1 MQRQASCLK
10 VPKRQ
15 GEKTLIAAKLLRLVD
30 KELEIGKDSEFLYL
44 PLIRRPPATDLKT
57 LKKTGVNFEVS
68 TRLFDERNRK
78 TRINA
83 VLQSE
88 LSPHSLASLPRAADF
103 VGEIAI
109 IEIPAE
115 LKSCE
120 KIIGNAVLRVN
131 KNVRTVLAKASAV
144 SGTYRLREFKVIA
157 GEASTET
164 VHKEAGCRFKVDV
177 TKAYFSPR
185 LSHEH
190 QRITSLVREGE
201 TVVDLFSGVGPFA
214 IMIAKAHA
222 NVKVY
227 AVDVNPH
234 AVEYLKTNIRLNRV
248 IGRVY
253 PFLGDARKITDEKL
267 SGIADRVIMNLPE
280 RAIEFVDTACQA
292 LRSEGGIIHFYS
304 FINSSSSVEDW
315 KFIFKEAVEKSGR
328 RVEEFVCSRTVRETA
343 PHEWQSVLDARI
355 T

>member
-15 GEKTLIAAKLLRLVD
+15 GETTLTTVKLLGLIEKD
-30 KELEIGKDSEFLYL
+30 LEIGKDNDFLYI
-44 PLIRRPPATDLKT
+44 PVIRRPSATELKT
-57 LKKTGVNFEVS
+57 LKKTGVDFEVS
-68 TRLFDERNRK
+68 TGLFSERNKK

-88 LSPHSLASLPRAADF
+88 LSLHSLASLPRAADF

-109 IEIPAE
+109 IEIPPE
-115 LKSCE
+115 LKPYE
-120 KIIGNAVLRVN
+120 KSIGNAILRVN
-131 KNVRTVLAKASAV
+131 KNVRTVLAKAGAV

-164 VHKEAGCRFKVDV
+164 IHKEAGCRFKVDV

-214 IMIAKAHA
+214 IMIARAHA

-253 PFLGDARKITDEKL
+253 PFLADARKITDEKL

-280 RAIEFVDTACQA
+280 SAIEFVDAACQA
-292 LRSEGGIIHFYS
+292 LKTEGGFIHFYS
-304 FINSSSSVEDW
+304 FINASSSVENV
-315 KFIFKEAVEKSGR
+315 KLIFKKAVEKSGR
-328 RVEEFVCSRTVRETA
+328 RVEEFVCSKTVRETA
-343 PHEWQSVLDARI
+343 PHEWQSVLDVRI
-355 T
+355 S